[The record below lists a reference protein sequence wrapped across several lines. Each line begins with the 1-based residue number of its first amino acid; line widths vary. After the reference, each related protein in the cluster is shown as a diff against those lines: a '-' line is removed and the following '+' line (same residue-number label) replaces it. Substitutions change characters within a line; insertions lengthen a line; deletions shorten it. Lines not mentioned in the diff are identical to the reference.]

1 MAVEA
6 GNDVGR
12 GQRVLLFDPL
22 LLGENIPGGEDD
34 LTGFAQMLNTI
45 GERPLGLDAAQ
56 VTAIARWLQQDSI
69 NGSGTPGAQAWISIA
84 PKNLA
89 VAPLR
94 IVTNGPRGETVA
106 VVSAAIAPE
115 LFSSIEARHAIA
127 SFGDLFTHPPDYH
140 EAPELMCLDL
150 YRDFDFNIMSL
161 IAAPVRIDLS
171 GKDPEPIVW

>member
-6 GNDVGR
+6 GNDVAR
-12 GQRVLLFDPL
+12 GQRVLIFDPL
-22 LLGENIPGGEDD
+22 LFGENIPGGEDD

-56 VTAIARWLQQDSI
+56 LAAIARWLQQDSI
-69 NGSGTPGAQAWISIA
+69 HGSGTPGARITPSS
-84 PKNLA
+84 LA
-89 VAPLR
+89 AAPLR
-94 IVTNGPRGETVA
+94 IVTNGPRGQTVA
-106 VVSAAIAPE
+106 VTAAAIAPE

-150 YRDFDFNIMSL
+150 YRDFDFNTL
-161 IAAPVRIDLS
+161 RLLAAPVKIDLS
-171 GKDPEPIVW
+171 GKDPEPIIW